1 MVRALFA
8 ALIISWVTLIQAVPA
23 EAVSPHDLERQL
35 GSKEGITRLM
45 PSFRDSKG
53 RFKVPDPTKDPQGFL
68 KAQQTLTILIDQA
81 ESRALNRL
89 SPEELQRRLSGKPT
103 RLPEKWKRSEIAV
116 RTDGRTQSCADDGL
130 DCSAYGS
137 ASFLNNLEPVEGL
150 ERTFYRSVNAQRD
163 AEALVYLQ
171 PTAVPSVS
179 RILLAA
185 ANSAGVWIPAAYA
198 LGPEGGDA
206 FLIVNNCLDLAE
218 AENGILKPA
227 AMLVAALQWVD

>member
-1 MVRALFA
+1 M
-8 ALIISWVTLIQAVPA
+8 
-23 EAVSPHDLERQL
+23 
-35 GSKEGITRLM
+35 
-45 PSFRDSKG
+45 
-53 RFKVPDPTKDPQGFL
+53 
-68 KAQQTLTILIDQA
+68 
-81 ESRALNRL
+81 
-89 SPEELQRRLSGKPT
+89 
-103 RLPEKWKRSEIAV
+103 
-116 RTDGRTQSCADDGL
+116 RTDGQTQGCADDGL

-150 ERTFYRSVNAQRD
+150 VRTFYRSVNAQGD

-179 RILLAA
+179 RILLAV

-227 AMLVAALQWVD
+227 AMLVAALQWVDCPWPDPFLCRITALMGSMVVGAGVNPADPRWGWWPLLPIWSP